1 MALQKAK
8 LALAIATVSS
18 SLAMTGCLVDGDKA
32 NSTSTTI
39 SNAETGNN
47 SDRVSTPV
55 GTVMGTVIDTN
66 GNPVAGARVYVGGR
80 SVTTGQ
86 GGSYEINNVP
96 VSNLV
101 VTDDNNYVGGDIRLS
116 IVPPEGFLGAIVT
129 VEPTA
134 VIDDGRS
141 DQGTSEETGSGSTNR
156 FIDGFTAVAGD
167 AVLPAIGANGATV
180 TGVLRDTVTKEPIG
194 NQTINLELQDVNGG
208 DHTAL
213 SGAISYTTVSYPA
226 VTAAD
231 GSFTIEGVANDADLN
246 FIIAGHSVTGVQ
258 DNSSG
263 SQGVT
268 TNDEVETIHVGNVY
282 ATAIPNIDDARPFV
296 TAIEEVAMNGG
307 RGKLHDDTTNVL
319 TVHFSEQ
326 LALTDSNGD
335 PMVDTNSVI
344 VRDLDSNAYLTV
356 TAAMAADGRSLTLTA
371 DTDFVAGHEIDI
383 YLLKVDF
390 RDTSANM
397 LDEDSN
403 VTTDNILYDEDDVN
417 GKDDYVNLKVE
428 VYRELNTNAAV
439 VTNLTQATVDDSPL
453 RMPNL
458 LDNASSAFA
467 DVDMEVYNG
476 GSTPALGVQQ
486 LNSADDDNGN
496 SASDVAGRLAS
507 LVGALDQAGIVD
519 GSSVIQLNDDGTPIL
534 TDLDFTANFAVDV
547 ARLSFTPSNAATYRY
562 WIQSNGT
569 AVSTNISIDPQSSP
583 DAKTTNTA
591 SDFTTVANNQGYG
604 TIEPE
609 AGSSYADFAGTD
621 IAFLVSGVQPGDVI
635 YIQSM
640 DDFGN
645 TGSVTS
651 ITLVDNVPVTTGLQ
665 DSYQEQDLTSSTTV
679 FGEEYGNGGELA
691 NPDAQALIG
700 SPLLNI
706 NSGMLADQDI
716 VTDNT
721 PSLDNLYE
729 GNRVDTAGSGDPFID
744 PALEIYDATAY
755 AAWSTDMS
763 RTIAVSFTEDLAWVA
778 PQAGDQRKP
787 DTNSVP
793 DTSVAI
799 TTGLTDWTIM
809 NDVTVTSDDQSI
821 NADLVAFSVNNIFT
835 LANTDGQNA
844 GVIDFSD
851 RIQDQAGNVA
861 TAAANAKVVIN
872 DAMPPMVSKAVYSGK
887 ELTLT
892 FNEPVK
898 VSEDTSIAV
907 VTLGGVDIFLNED
920 TIALHNAQPAASR
933 TELVIPF
940 TTNGADDMLP
950 VDRVTAFGL
959 GKYDEPATN
968 VNLSS
973 AAADA
978 EGHAALSF
986 VNVQDDF
993 GNTWADDDTNLTAPT
1008 FAAFDNLG
1016 DMQVTAPN
1024 ALATGVTT
1032 QNLTYTFTHAV
1043 DIDALLGAQSA
1054 GVVNLDGADVATLL
1068 TYTGGTSI
1076 NTNST
1081 GTVSADRR
1089 TISFTLNT
1097 VAATASGDTVDFNAN
1112 VESLWDLVDDVNVP
1126 VITAP

>member
-96 VSNLV
+96 VSNLT
-101 VTDDNNYVGGDIRLS
+101 VTQKGDYVGGDIRLS

-180 TGVLRDTVTKEPIG
+180 TGVLRNSDTEEPIG

-208 DHTAL
+208 DHTAPN
-213 SGAISYTTVSYPA
+213 GAISYTTVSYPA

-231 GSFTIEGVANDADLN
+231 GSFTIEGVPNDADLN
-246 FIIAGHSVTGVQ
+246 FIIGGHTVTNVDANNFGP
-258 DNSSG
+258 
-263 SQGVT
+263 QGVT
-268 TNDEVETIHVGNVY
+268 TDDEVETIHVGNVY
-282 ATAIPNIDDARPFV
+282 ARVIPNDDDARPFV

-326 LALTDSNGD
+326 MDTT
-335 PMVDTNSVI
+335 MVDTNSVI
-344 VRDLDSNAYLTV
+344 VRDLDSDAYLTV

-371 DTDFVAGHEIDI
+371 DTDFVAGHDIDI
-383 YLLKVDF
+383 YMLKVDF

-403 VTTDNILYDEDDVN
+403 VANNDISYDYDNVN
-417 GKDDYVNLKVE
+417 GNGDYVKLQVE

-453 RMPNL
+453 RAANE
-458 LDNASSAFA
+458 LDATSSAFI
-467 DVDMEVYNG
+467 DVDMAMG
-476 GSTPALGVQQ
+476 GNGVQQ
-486 LNSADDDNGN
+486 LNSADDDDN
-496 SASDVAGRLAS
+496 ASGVDTKERLAK
-507 LVGALDQAGIVD
+507 LVVALDKAGVVD
-519 GSSVIQLNDDGTPIL
+519 GSSVIQLNDDGTPITSNL
-534 TDLDFTANFAVDV
+534 GLNSNFDIDV
-547 ARLSFTPSNAATYRY
+547 ARVSFTPSNASTYRY
-562 WIQSNGT
+562 WIQRNG
-569 AVSTNISIDPQSSP
+569 APLLENISIDQQSSP
-583 DAKTTNTA
+583 DAKTTVTNSSFNPGGANT
-591 SDFTTVANNQGYG
+591 GYG
-604 TIEPE
+604 TIEPQT
-609 AGSSYADFAGTD
+609 GSSYADFAGTN
-621 IAFLVSGVQPGDVI
+621 IAFLLSGAQPGDVI

-651 ITLVDNVPVTTGLQ
+651 ITLADNVPVTTGLQ
-665 DSYQEQDLTSSTTV
+665 DSYLEQDLTSSTTI
-679 FGEEYGNGGELA
+679 FGEQYGNGGELA

-744 PALEIYDATAY
+744 PANEIYDATAY
-755 AAWSTDMS
+755 AAWSADMS
-763 RTIAVSFTEDLAWVA
+763 RTIAISFTEDLAWVA
-778 PQAGDQRKP
+778 PLAGDERKP
-787 DTNSVP
+787 AAGQEPAETVTAAVSN
-793 DTSVAI
+793 
-799 TTGLTDWTIM
+799 WTIM
-809 NDVTVTSDDQSI
+809 NDVTIASDTDVV

-835 LANTDGQNA
+835 LANADGQNA
-844 GVIDFSD
+844 TVIDFSD

-872 DAMPPMVSKAVYSGK
+872 DAMPPMLEKAVYTGAT
-887 ELTLT
+887 LTLT

-898 VSEDTSIAV
+898 VSEDTGIEV
-907 VTLGGVDIFLNED
+907 VTLGGVDIFLSED
-920 TIALHNAQPAASR
+920 TIAAHNAQPAASR

-950 VDRVTAFGL
+950 VDRVAAFNL
-959 GKYDEPATN
+959 GKYDEPAP

-1043 DIDALLGAQSA
+1043 DIDTMLGGAQSA
-1054 GVVNLDGADVATLL
+1054 GVVNLDGADVAALL

-1097 VAATASGDTVDFNAN
+1097 VAATASSDTVDFTAN
-1112 VESLWDLVDDVNVP
+1112 VPSLWDSVDDVNVP

>member
-86 GGSYEINNVP
+86 GGSYEIKNVP
-96 VSNLV
+96 VSNLT
-101 VTDDNNYVGGDIRLS
+101 VTQKGDYVGGDIRLS

-180 TGVLRDTVTKEPIG
+180 TGVLRNSDTEEPIG

-208 DHTAL
+208 DHTAPN
-213 SGAISYTTVSYPA
+213 GAISYTTVSYPA

-231 GSFTIEGVANDADLN
+231 GSFTIEGVPNDADLN
-246 FIIAGHSVTGVQ
+246 FIIGGHTVTNVDANNFGP
-258 DNSSG
+258 
-263 SQGVT
+263 QGVT
-268 TNDEVETIHVGNVY
+268 TDDEVETIHVGNVY
-282 ATAIPNIDDARPFV
+282 ARVIPNDDDARPFV

-326 LALTDSNGD
+326 MDTT
-335 PMVDTNSVI
+335 MVDTNSVI
-344 VRDLDSNAYLTV
+344 VRDLDSDAYLTV

-371 DTDFVAGHEIDI
+371 DTDFVAGHDIDI
-383 YLLKVDF
+383 YMLKVDF

-403 VTTDNILYDEDDVN
+403 VANNDISYDYDNVN
-417 GKDDYVNLKVE
+417 GNGDYVKLQVE

-453 RMPNL
+453 RAANE
-458 LDNASSAFA
+458 LDATSSAFI
-467 DVDMEVYNG
+467 DVDMAMG
-476 GSTPALGVQQ
+476 GNGVQQ
-486 LNSADDDNGN
+486 LNSADDDDN
-496 SASDVAGRLAS
+496 ASGVDTKERLAK
-507 LVGALDQAGIVD
+507 LVVALDKAGVVD
-519 GSSVIQLNDDGTPIL
+519 GSSVIQLNDDGTPITSNL
-534 TDLDFTANFAVDV
+534 GLNSNFDINV
-547 ARLSFTPSNAATYRY
+547 ARVSFTPSNASTYRY
-562 WIQSNGT
+562 WIQRNGAALT
-569 AVSTNISIDPQSSP
+569 ENISIDQQSSP
-583 DAKTTNTA
+583 DAKTTVTNSSFNPGGANT
-591 SDFTTVANNQGYG
+591 GYG
-604 TIEPE
+604 TIEPQT
-609 AGSSYADFAGTD
+609 GSSYADFAGTN
-621 IAFLVSGVQPGDVI
+621 IAFLLSGAQPGDVI

-651 ITLVDNVPVTTGLQ
+651 ITLADNVPVTTGLQ
-665 DSYQEQDLTSSTTV
+665 DSYLEQDLTSSTTI
-679 FGEEYGNGGELA
+679 FGEQYGNGGELA

-755 AAWSTDMS
+755 AAWSADMS

-778 PQAGDQRKP
+778 PLAGDERKP
-787 DTNSVP
+787 AAGQEPAETVTAAVSN
-793 DTSVAI
+793 
-799 TTGLTDWTIM
+799 WTIM
-809 NDVTVTSDDQSI
+809 NDVTIASDTDVV

-844 GVIDFSD
+844 TVIDFSD

-872 DAMPPMVSKAVYSGK
+872 DAMPPMLEKAVYTGAT
-887 ELTLT
+887 LTLT

-898 VSEDTSIAV
+898 VSEDTGIAV
-907 VTLGGVDIFLNED
+907 VTLGGVDIFLSED
-920 TIALHNAQPAASR
+920 TIAAHNAQPAASR

-950 VDRVTAFGL
+950 VNRVAAFGL
-959 GKYDEPATN
+959 GKYDEPAP

-1097 VAATASGDTVDFNAN
+1097 VAATASGDTVDFTAN
-1112 VESLWDLVDDVNVP
+1112 VPSLWDSVDDVNVP